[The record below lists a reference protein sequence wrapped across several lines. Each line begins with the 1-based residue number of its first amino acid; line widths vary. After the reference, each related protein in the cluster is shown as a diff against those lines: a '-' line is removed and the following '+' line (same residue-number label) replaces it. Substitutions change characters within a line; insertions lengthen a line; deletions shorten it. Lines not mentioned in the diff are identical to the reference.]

1 MNALYTQSQISGTG
15 FVGWDRASFL
25 CHKRS
30 FKPVAGQLGNAQC
43 AHQFVVQSMA
53 HCCDRSRELVLRAQK
68 LDHATAC
75 SGRITAFIN
84 PLSQTQCVVIFRWR
98 HGGDP

>member
-15 FVGWDRASFL
+15 FVGWNGVSFL
-25 CHKRS
+25 CHKRR

-53 HCCDRSRELVLRAQK
+53 HCCDRSRELVQRAQK
-68 LDHATAC
+68 LGHATAC

-84 PLSQTQCVVIFRWR
+84 PLSQTQCVVIFR
-98 HGGDP
+98 